1 MKFLILGAG
10 AVGGYFGG
18 RLHQA
23 GSDVTFLVRPAR
35 AELLRRDGLK
45 IVSPKGDANLQVKVV
60 SDASAGGPYDLALL
74 SCKAYDLD
82 SAIDTLAPAIAAD
95 TAIVPLLN
103 GMKHLDVL
111 DARFGADRV
120 LGGVARISSTLAPDG
135 TVLHMIPLAAIL
147 AGERETGQPARP
159 ALAALASA
167 IGTSGFDGGV
177 QSDIVQDMWDKWIML
192 CALAAMTGSLR
203 SAVCDIL
210 ETEEGGDLML
220 EAIEECRKVAA
231 ACGRDPG
238 AGGMESIK
246 TYLTTK
252 GSKFAA
258 SMLRDLESGSRIE
271 AEHVIGDMLARARA
285 AGIAAPVLRQTY
297 AHMQA
302 YEQRQLREAT
312 ATS

>member
-1 MKFLILGAG
+1 MKLLILGAG

-23 GSDVTFLVRPAR
+23 GADVTFLVRPAR
-35 AELLRRDGLK
+35 AELLHKGGLK
-45 IVSPKGDANLQVKVV
+45 IVSPKGDASLQVKVV
-60 SDASAGGPYDLALL
+60 SDATEGGPYDLALL

-82 SAIDTLAPAIAAD
+82 SAIDTLAPAIGAE
-95 TAIVPLLN
+95 TSIVPLLN

-111 DARFGADRV
+111 DARFGAEKV
-120 LGGVARISSTLAPDG
+120 LGGVARISSTLAADG
-135 TVLHMIPLAAIL
+135 TVVHMMPLAAIL
-147 AGERETGQPARP
+147 AGEREKGREARP

-167 IGTSGFDGGV
+167 IGQAGFDGGV

-203 SAVCDIL
+203 AAVCDIL
-210 ETEEGGDLML
+210 ETDEGSALVL

-231 ACGRDPG
+231 AAGRDPG
-238 AGGMESIK
+238 AGSMENIK
-246 TYLTTK
+246 TYLTAR

-258 SMLRDLESGSRIE
+258 SMLRDLENGSRVE
-271 AEHVIGDMLARARA
+271 AAHVVGDMIARART
-285 AGIAAPVLRQTY
+285 AGIATPVLRQAY
-297 AHMQA
+297 VHLQA

-312 ATS
+312 AT